1 MIEPFTDIY
10 FQRSKY
16 ILEKEGLNPFVRA
29 QVFLRKRPGKIF
41 GVREAL
47 TIIETS
53 IDLKIF
59 ALSDGD
65 KYRSMETVLLL
76 EGRAQ
81 DIIPLETVLLG
92 IISAATTKANDHC
105 DISLRDITRR
115 TRNLVNILSGRP
127 LYYFGARHWHY
138 RNDAEISKAVF
149 RGGAAA
155 ASTQVGAAVARQKP
169 VGTIPHSLE
178 CVFAWKF
185 GPDQAVVSS
194 TRAFDKWIDKR
205 IPRVALVDFR
215 NKEIDDSLACAE
227 AIKNLWGVR
236 VDTAGEN
243 IMQGTKFSRG
253 VSVSG
258 ITALRKEL
266 NKAGFSQIKIVLSS
280 GFGNKQKL
288 EAFVHAEKKLKM
300 KLFDAVGVGE
310 LFSVRAATMDIVGVG
325 ANLNSLKPI
334 AKVGRE
340 YKPNERL
347 KKMR

>member
-1 MIEPFTDIY
+1 MIGPFTDVY
-10 FQRSKY
+10 FLRSKY

-29 QVFLRKRPGKIF
+29 QIFLRKGPGKIF
-41 GVREAL
+41 GIHEAL

-53 IDLKIF
+53 GNLKIF

-65 KYRSMETVLLL
+65 AYRSMETVLLL

-81 DIIPLETVLLG
+81 DIIILETVLLG
-92 IISAATTKANDHC
+92 IISAATTKANDHI
-105 DISLRDITRR
+105 DIRLEDVTKR
-115 TRNLVNILSGRP
+115 TRSLVNILSGRP

-138 RNDAEISKAVF
+138 RSDAEISKAVF
-149 RGGAAA
+149 QGGAAA
-155 ASTQVGAAVARQKP
+155 ASTEIGAGAAGQKP
-169 VGTIPHSLE
+169 VGTIPHSQE

-185 GPDQAVVSS
+185 GLDQAVVSS
-194 TRAFDKWIDKR
+194 TRAFDKWIDTR
-205 IPRVALVDFR
+205 IPRIALVDFR

-227 AIKNLWGVR
+227 AIPKLWGVR

-253 VSVSG
+253 VCVSG
-258 ITALRKEL
+258 VTALRKAL
-266 NKAGFSQIKIVLSS
+266 NKAGFSHIKIVLSS

-300 KLFDAVGVGE
+300 KLFDAIGVGE
-310 LFSVRAATMDIVGVG
+310 LFPVRAATMDIVGVG
-325 ANLNSLKPI
+325 ESLSSLKPI

-340 YKPNERL
+340 YKPNKRL
-347 KKMR
+347 KKVR